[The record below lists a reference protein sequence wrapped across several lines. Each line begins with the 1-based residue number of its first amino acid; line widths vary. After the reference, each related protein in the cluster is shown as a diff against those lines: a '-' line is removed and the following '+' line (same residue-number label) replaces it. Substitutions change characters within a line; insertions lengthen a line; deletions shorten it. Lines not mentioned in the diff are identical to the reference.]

1 MPRRDGTGPDGMGPA
16 SGRGAGYCAGGGL
29 FEYAGFGGRC
39 GRGFRAVMGAGR
51 GNLTPWFRYSQE
63 NERALLRNQAEAL
76 KSQLNAV
83 EQRLTELNRVN

>member
-1 MPRRDGTGPDGMGPA
+1 MPRRDGTGPEGMGPL
-16 SGRGAGYCAGGGL
+16 SGRGAGYCAGAGL

-39 GRGFRAVMGAGR
+39 GRGFRAVMGMGR
-51 GNLTPWFRYSQE
+51 GRLTPRFRFAQE
-63 NERALLRNQAEAL
+63 NERTLLQNRAEML

>member
-1 MPRRDGTGPDGMGPA
+1 MPRKDGTGPAGMGPA
-16 SGRGAGYCAGGGL
+16 SGRGAGYCAGAGM

-39 GRGFRAVMGAGR
+39 GHGFRAAMGAGR
-51 GNLTPWFRYSQE
+51 GNLTPWFRFAPE
-63 NERALLRNQAEAL
+63 NERSLLQNRAEAL